1 MAFLMI
7 MVPSKPRLLNAK
19 VKESLLALE
28 TCCVIRVLHG
38 HVCSLPGS
46 AQYGTRGSSVIFKPY
61 LQIGS
66 IVFGYIWAVA
76 LTQHCD
82 LLLNVLYLIFSFF
95 QINDLYGNHF
105 LSPIVNAF
113 EHLTERALSNFLQLG
128 KKLLWIRFE
137 VLRKRRKEMSEFPES
152 QWVPT
157 MVCVF
162 PGPQLNPHSTLNG
175 VNRAWEGQGGPGC
188 CNYALE
194 GQDLGLGRVYLCGL
208 NKHSKCGTRTMQTLN
223 KEDKA

>member
-1 MAFLMI
+1 ML
-7 MVPSKPRLLNAK
+7 S
-19 VKESLLALE
+19 ESS
-28 TCCVIRVLHG
+28 TSTSTQC
-38 HVCSLPGS
+38 
-46 AQYGTRGSSVIFKPY
+46 GTRGSSVIFKPY

-82 LLLNVLYLIFSFF
+82 LLLNVLYFIFSFF

-137 VLRKRRKEMSEFPES
+137 VLRKGRKEMSEFPES
-152 QWVPT
+152 LWSLQR
-157 MVCVF
+157 CVF
-162 PGPQLNPHSTLNG
+162 PGPQLSPRSALNG
-175 VNRAWEGQGGPGC
+175 VNRAWREEDQAAAT
-188 CNYALE
+188 ALS
-194 GQDLGLGRVYLCGL
+194 RVGI
-208 NKHSKCGTRTMQTLN
+208 
-223 KEDKA
+223 